1 MRKENCVVYAAPAE
15 RCGACTLKT
24 KCTGSKQRFV
34 RRLVGTDAVEANA
47 RRLAEHP
54 EMMKLRRRTVE
65 HPFGT
70 IKHEILRNSRLLM
83 RGLKGVKGELSLAIL
98 AYNLKR
104 LTNWKGTSWVLTAVR
119 A

>member
-47 RRLAEHP
+47 RRLA
-54 EMMKLRRRTVE
+54 E